1 MARSKKKEPEIEW
14 LVYYINNGNWLEII
28 KAPTKDEAISKF
40 RDLVGYYT
48 ITKIEERKKHES

>member
-48 ITKIEERKKHES
+48 ITKIEERSK

>member
-48 ITKIEERKKHES
+48 ITKIEERKKNES

>member
-1 MARSKKKEPEIEW
+1 MARSKKKEPMIEW

-48 ITKIEERKKHES
+48 ITKIEERSK